1 MPTTDYAV
9 TGMTCQHCVSAVTT
23 ELEKLPGVREVLV
36 DLVPGGASTVHLT
49 GDTVPVE
56 AQVRSAIDEAGY
68 EVQQR
73 VDE

>member
-23 ELEKLPGVREVLV
+23 ELEKLAGVRQVLV
-36 DLVPGGASTVHLT
+36 DLVPGGTSSVHLIS
-49 GDTVPVE
+49 DTVPVE

-68 EVQQR
+68 EVLGM
-73 VDE
+73 VGE